1 MGEVLKFVTL
11 NEGLSQKKTQK
22 SFSVFCK
29 NDYILRPFLDKFR
42 FEISVLSSTKRAQN
56 KHKKNRRAQAKLLDI
71 LSNDA
76 KRKAKKRSQNFLAI
90 GDRLFAICR
99 AVNTKLFIG

>member
-11 NEGLSQKKTQK
+11 NEGLRKKRK
-22 SFSVFCK
+22 KIFALCK
-29 NDYILRPFLDKFR
+29 NDSILRPFLDKFR
-42 FEISVLSSTKRAQN
+42 FEIPVLSSTKRAQN
-56 KHKKNRRAQAKLLDI
+56 KHKKNWRAQAKLLGI
-71 LSNDA
+71 LSNDV
-76 KRKAKKRSQNFLAI
+76 KRKAKKRSQNFLAV